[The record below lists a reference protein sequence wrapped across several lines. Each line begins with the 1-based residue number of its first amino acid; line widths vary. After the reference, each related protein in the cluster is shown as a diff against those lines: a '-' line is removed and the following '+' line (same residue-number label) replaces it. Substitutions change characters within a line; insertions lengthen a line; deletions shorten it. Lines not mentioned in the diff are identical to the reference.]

1 MKVQHTTQPDRI
13 RFLKGFS
20 IPEVFVSLAVL
31 GVTVGGAI
39 SGYVVAVERSQ
50 WSACSRAASAL
61 ALQRIEQARA
71 AKWDT
76 LVSTPV
82 DELTTNNFPSV
93 VQPLDL
99 PSSGNNYVY
108 ATNLTTITT
117 VSTSPPMRMVRV
129 DCVWPMAAHG
139 VFTNTMIVYRTPDQ

>member
-1 MKVQHTTQPDRI
+1 MKILQTTRTGGI
-13 RFLKGFS
+13 RFRKGFS
-20 IPEVFVSLAVL
+20 IPEVFTSLAIL
-31 GVTVGGAI
+31 GITVGGAI

-50 WSACSRAASAL
+50 WSACSLAANTL
-61 ALQRIEQARA
+61 ALQRVEQARA

-76 LVSTPV
+76 LVNTPV
-82 DELTTNNFPSV
+82 DELVTLNFPTV
-93 VQPLDL
+93 IQPLDL
-99 PSSGNNYVY
+99 PSSGTNYVY